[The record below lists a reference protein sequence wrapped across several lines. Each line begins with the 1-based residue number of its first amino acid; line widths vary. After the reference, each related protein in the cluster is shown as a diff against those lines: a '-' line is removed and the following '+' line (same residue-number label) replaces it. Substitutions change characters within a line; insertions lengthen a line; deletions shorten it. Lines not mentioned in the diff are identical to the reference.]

1 MNIKSLA
8 IITGVMLVLAIPVGW
23 WPYDYYI
30 VLRWVVSVSAI
41 IIANG
46 FNKSG
51 LKGWMLVFGAVAFLF
66 NPIVPIY
73 LNKETWVLIDFV
85 SAILFFVSAYSIKRK

>member
-1 MNIKSLA
+1 
-8 IITGVMLVLAIPVGW
+8 MLVLAVPVGW
-23 WPYDYYI
+23 WPYGYYI
-30 VLRWVVSVSAI
+30 LLRWVVSISAV

-46 FNKSG
+46 FYKSG

-73 LNKETWVLIDFV
+73 LSKETWVLIDFV
-85 SAILFFVSAYSIKRK
+85 SAILFFISAYSIKRK